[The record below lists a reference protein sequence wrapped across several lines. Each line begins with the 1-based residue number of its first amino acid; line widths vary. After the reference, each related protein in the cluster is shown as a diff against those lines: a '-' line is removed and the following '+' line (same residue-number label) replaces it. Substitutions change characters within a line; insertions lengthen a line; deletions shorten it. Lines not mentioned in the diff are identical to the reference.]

1 MYTEDNL
8 LEGTWLLN
16 QSLGR
21 FGTNMH
27 DDKTFAK
34 NMIFTKKRAL
44 EHSSPAQLYS
54 DYNMTIEPCDLMSP
68 MYQTDHDAMM
78 SI

>member
-1 MYTEDNL
+1 
-8 LEGTWLLN
+8 
-16 QSLGR
+16 
-21 FGTNMH
+21 MH

-44 EHSSPAQLYS
+44 EHSSPSQLDS

-78 SI
+78 SIQKMVSTKRTGHAKSMFHRTGGF